1 VNNHPSPLHIKSSLS
16 AALLLT
22 SSIFAC
28 VVSTS
33 CWAAI
38 NPSSMPSAILPE
50 TKDLI
55 AKAQQAMK
63 QGHPEVAIIYL
74 KNAETVAPNVAVLHL
89 DLGQALLAVN
99 NPAEAEREL
108 NIALQKGVTSNR
120 VIPLLLQTLLAQH
133 QAQRLLD
140 QYTAPNQNDRSPLA
154 TDILRARALAFI
166 QVGKN
171 GDAAASLDR
180 AISIERTPQNLAA
193 RAQLAL
199 NMGDSLQAT
208 KLVDEALA
216 KAPANAAVLMMKIA
230 MMQRGNQANKAL
242 PYADALAK
250 ATNNGPLAMVTRAGV
265 YLQLKQ
271 NALASTDLDKALTA
285 APNLPAAVF
294 YKALIKAQTKDA
306 KGAWALA
313 QTLPR
318 AYLPSRADIGMAV
331 GQMAIDAGQVE
342 TGIDILHTTVQTYPT
357 NVDARLRL
365 ANAYISKNEFSAA
378 QDTLSSL
385 QNSSDPRPSA
395 LLARLYAKQ
404 NNAVESAKYLQKAN
418 KLGFGGDALT
428 LQLAARSLQKGD
440 LDSAQKALQELNA
453 KQPNRLE
460 VVGPLI
466 AVYLRKKDFVDA
478 TKLANEISSALPK
491 NPYGPQ
497 YLGQIAFQEN
507 NIDGS
512 IAAFTA
518 ALARDPKFVPAIY
531 DRATMSIT
539 KGEYADAQK
548 DLQTILVIDPKNSTA
563 AVRLAQ
569 LYGQTGQG
577 DKAVALLK
585 KTTSLS
591 PKDLSITSALV
602 QYYADHN
609 RLADAAVAVG
619 VFLHSSP
626 NNASAQALQANIQ
639 LASGA
644 TDAALGTYTR
654 LTKAYPNSQVLTMML
669 ARAYSKKGDNR
680 SARATL
686 LKAIASNPNSSE
698 PYLGL
703 VQQDLLVKDQT
714 AALTDARNF
723 ADKIAGPTSALL
735 LASLLVELKRS
746 DEAETILR
754 KNLVMFPDT
763 KTVIQLSALLKR
775 DGKSKAS
782 DAVLTTWLSQ
792 RSGDAD
798 VRVAYGVSLMAHD
811 NGKAEQQFRIV
822 LAEHPYNL
830 TALNN
835 LAWLLRDK
843 DKKSAATYS
852 TRALK
857 LAPNM
862 PSILDT
868 NGWIKWQ
875 SNDKSSALQL
885 LERAHNGAP
894 TDPEIGYHLAVA
906 LAGSNRVDDARKVLN
921 PILHSGVPF
930 DDRDKAVQMNA
941 RMH

>member
-1 VNNHPSPLHIKSSLS
+1 MNSHLSQPRVKLTLS

-28 VVSTS
+28 VNPTS

-38 NPSSMPSAILPE
+38 NPSSLPSAILPE
-50 TKDLI
+50 TADQI
-55 AKAQQAMK
+55 AKAQQAIK
-63 QGHPEVAIIYL
+63 QGHPEVAVIYL
-74 KNAETVAPNVAVLHL
+74 KNAESAAPNVAILHL
-89 DLGQALLAVN
+89 DLGQALLSVN

-108 NIALQKGVTSNR
+108 NIALQKGMPSNR

-133 QAQRLLD
+133 QSQRLLD
-140 QYTAPNQNDRSPLA
+140 QYATPNQNDRSPLA
-154 TDILRARALAFI
+154 SDILRARALAFI
-166 QVGKN
+166 QDGKN

-180 AISIERTPQNLAA
+180 AVTIARTPQNLAA

-199 NMGDSLQAT
+199 NMADPTQAT

-216 KAPANAAVLMMKIA
+216 KEPSNPTVLMMKIA
-230 MMQRGNQANKAL
+230 MMQRGNQANRAL

-271 NALASTDLDKALTA
+271 NALASADLDKALTA

-318 AYLPSRADIGMAV
+318 AYLSSRADIGTTV

-357 NVDARLRL
+357 SVDARIRL
-365 ANAYISKNEFSAA
+365 ANVYISKNEFGAA

-404 NNAVESAKYLQKAN
+404 NNAVESVKYLQKAN
-418 KLGFGGDALT
+418 QLGFGGDALK

-440 LDSAQKALQELNA
+440 VDGAQKALEELNA
-453 KQPNRLE
+453 KQPNRLD

-466 AVYLRKKDFVDA
+466 AVYLRKKDFLDA

-491 NPYGPQ
+491 SPYGPQ
-497 YLGQIAFQEN
+497 FLGQIAFQEN

-512 IAAFTA
+512 IASFTA
-518 ALARDPKFVPAIY
+518 AIARDPKFVPAIY
-531 DRATMSIT
+531 DRATMLIT
-539 KGEYADAQK
+539 KGDFAAAQN
-548 DLQTILVIDPKNSTA
+548 DLQSILIIDPKNSTA
-563 AVRLAQ
+563 AMRLAQ
-569 LYGQTGQG
+569 LYGQNGQS
-577 DKAVALLK
+577 DKALAILK
-585 KTTSLS
+585 KATSLN
-591 PKDLSITSALV
+591 PKDLSIASALV
-602 QYYADHN
+602 QYYAAHN
-609 RLADAAVAVG
+609 QLSDAAVAIG
-619 VFLHSSP
+619 SFLHSSP
-626 NNASAQALQANIQ
+626 NDASAQALQANIQ

-644 TDAALGTYTR
+644 TDTALATYTR
-654 LTKAYPNSQVLTMML
+654 LTKAYPNSQEMAMML
-669 ARAYSKKGDNR
+669 ARAYSKKGDDR

-686 LKAIASNPNSSE
+686 HKAIASNPSSAE

-714 AALTDARNF
+714 AALADARNF
-723 ADKIAGPTSALL
+723 SDKVPGPTSALL
-735 LASLLVELKRS
+735 LASVLVESRRS
-746 DEAETILR
+746 DEAEATLR
-754 KNLVMFPDT
+754 KSLLSFPDSR
-763 KTVIQLSALLKR
+763 TVIQLSALLKR

-782 DAVLTTWLSQ
+782 DDVLTTWLSK

-798 VRVAYGVSLMAHD
+798 VRVAYGISLMTHD
-811 NGKAEQQFRIV
+811 SGKAEQQFRTV
-822 LAEHPYNL
+822 LVANPYNL

-835 LAWLLRDK
+835 LAWLLRDIDPK
-843 DKKSAATYS
+843 NAAAYS
-852 TRALK
+852 TKALK
-857 LAPNM
+857 LAPNT

-868 NGWIKWQ
+868 TGWIKWQ
-875 SNDKSSALQL
+875 SNDKAIALQL
-885 LERAHNGAP
+885 LERAHTGAP

-906 LAGSNRVDDARKVLN
+906 LAGSNRVVESHKILSS
-921 PILHSGVPF
+921 ILHSGVTF

-941 RMH
+941 RTQ